1 MSDAPIRYELDERG
15 VATVTLSRPDIHN
28 AFDDTVVAALSE
40 AFASAAAD
48 SSVRALILAST
59 GKSFCAGGDLN
70 WMRRM
75 AQYGYEENLRD
86 SNLLAEMLRKLNSL
100 PKLTIARVQ
109 GAAYG
114 GGVGLVS
121 CCDIAV
127 AAPEA
132 AFCLSEVKVGM
143 IPATISPYVINAI
156 GERASRRYFTTAEL
170 ITAEKARELGLV
182 TELTSSADELDDAID
197 KILRSLLRN
206 GPRGVGEAKRLVLDY
221 ANREIDAELIADSS
235 RRIAE
240 TRGSEEGQEGLT
252 AFLDKRKPNWIGQ

>member
-1 MSDAPIRYELDERG
+1 MADAAIKYEVDARG

-40 AFASAAAD
+40 AFAAAAED
-48 SSVRALILAST
+48 ASVRALVLAST

-86 SNLLAEMLRKLNSL
+86 SNLLAEMLRRLNTL

-121 CCDIAV
+121 CCDIAI
-127 AAPEA
+127 AAPAA

-170 ITAEKARELGLV
+170 ISAEKARELGLV
-182 TELTSSADELDDAID
+182 TELVPSAEELDSAID
-197 KILRSLLRN
+197 GILRSVLRN
-206 GPRGVGEAKRLVLDY
+206 GPRGVGEAKRLILDY

-240 TRGSEEGQEGLT
+240 TRGSAEGQEGLT
-252 AFLDKRKPNWIGQ
+252 AFLEKRKPDWIG

>member
-1 MSDAPIRYELDERG
+1 MADAPIQYAVDARG
-15 VATVTLSRPDIHN
+15 VATVTLIRPEIHN

-40 AFASAAAD
+40 AFTKAAQD
-48 SSVRALILAST
+48 DSVRALILAST

-86 SNLLAEMLRKLNSL
+86 SELLAEMLRRLNTL

-109 GAAYG
+109 GAAFG

-127 AAPEA
+127 ASPAA

-170 ITAEKARELGLV
+170 IDAAKARELGLV
-182 TELTSSADELDDAID
+182 TELVESEAHLDEGIER
-197 KILRSLLRN
+197 ILKSLLRN
-206 GPRGVGEAKRLVLDY
+206 GPRGVAEAKRLIMDY
-221 ANREIDAELIADSS
+221 ANREITPELIADSS
-235 RRIAE
+235 KRIAE
-240 TRGSEEGQEGLT
+240 TRGSTEGQEGLT
-252 AFLDKRKPNWIGQ
+252 AFLEKRKPNWIV

>member
-1 MSDAPIRYELDERG
+1 MADAPIQYTVDSRG
-15 VATVTLSRPDIHN
+15 VATVTLIRPEIHN

-40 AFASAAAD
+40 AFSKAAQD
-48 SSVRALILAST
+48 DSVRALILAST

-86 SNLLAEMLRKLNSL
+86 SELLAEMLRRLNTL

-109 GAAYG
+109 GAAFG

-127 AAPEA
+127 ASPA
-132 AFCLSEVKVGM
+132 AVFCLSEVKVGM

-170 ITAEKARELGLV
+170 IDAAKARELGLV
-182 TELTSSADELDDAID
+182 TELVESEAHLDEGIER
-197 KILRSLLRN
+197 ILKSLLRN
-206 GPRGVGEAKRLVLDY
+206 GPRGVAEAKRLIIDY
-221 ANREIDAELIADSS
+221 ANREITPELIADSS
-235 RRIAE
+235 QRIAE
-240 TRGSEEGQEGLT
+240 TRGSAEGQEGLT
-252 AFLDKRKPNWIGQ
+252 AFLEKRKPNWIV

>member
-1 MSDAPIRYELDERG
+1 MVDAPIQYAVDARG
-15 VATVTLSRPDIHN
+15 VATVTLIRPEIHN

-40 AFASAAAD
+40 AFAAAAQD

-86 SNLLAEMLRKLNSL
+86 SELLAEMLRRLNTL
-100 PKLTIARVQ
+100 PKLSIARVQ
-109 GAAYG
+109 GAAFG

-127 AAPEA
+127 ASPAA

-170 ITAEKARELGLV
+170 IDAAKARELGLV
-182 TELTSSADELDDAID
+182 TELVDSEEQLDDGIEL
-197 KILRSLLRN
+197 ILKSLLRN
-206 GPRGVGEAKRLVLDY
+206 GPRGVAEAKRLIIDY
-221 ANREIDAELIADSS
+221 ANCEITPELIADSS
-235 RRIAE
+235 KRIAE
-240 TRGSEEGQEGLT
+240 TRGSAEGQEGLT
-252 AFLDKRKPNWIGQ
+252 AFLEKRKPNWIV

>member
-1 MSDAPIRYELDERG
+1 MSTPPINYSVDPRG
-15 VATVTLSRPDIHN
+15 VATLTLNRPEIHN

-40 AFASAAAD
+40 AFAQAADD

-75 AQYGYEENLRD
+75 AQYGYEDNLRD
-86 SNLLAEMLRKLNSL
+86 SNLLAEMLRRLNTL

-109 GAAYG
+109 GAAFG

-143 IPATISPYVINAI
+143 IPATISPYVLNAI
-156 GERASRRYFTTAEL
+156 GERAARRYFTTAEL
-170 ITAEKARELGLV
+170 IPADKARELGLV
-182 TELTSSADELDDAID
+182 AEVCEAEQLDETIEG
-197 KILRSLLRN
+197 ILKSLLRN
-206 GPRGVGEAKRLVLDY
+206 GPRGVAEAKRLVLDY
-221 ANREIDAELIADSS
+221 ANQEITPELIADSS
-235 RRIAE
+235 QRIAE
-240 TRGSEEGQEGLT
+240 TRGSAEGQEGLT
-252 AFLDKRKPNWIGQ
+252 AFLEKRKPNWIH

>member
-1 MSDAPIRYELDERG
+1 MADQALQYSVDSRG
-15 VATVTLSRPDIHN
+15 VATITLSRPEIHN
-28 AFDDTVVAALSE
+28 AFDDTVVAALSD
-40 AFASAAAD
+40 AFAKAAD
-48 SSVRALILAST
+48 DNGVRAVILAST

-75 AQYGYEENLRD
+75 ATYGYEENLRD
-86 SNLLAEMLRKLNSL
+86 SNLLAEMLRRLNTM

-109 GAAYG
+109 GAAFG

-121 CCDIAV
+121 CCDVAV

-156 GERASRRYFTTAEL
+156 GERASRRYFTTAEM
-170 ITAEKARELGLV
+170 ISAEKAQELGLV
-182 TELTSSADELDDAID
+182 SEIAEAEQLDETIEG
-197 KILRSLLRN
+197 ILKSVLRN

-221 ANREIDAELIADSS
+221 ANQQISADIIADSS
-235 RRIAE
+235 KRIAE
-240 TRGSEEGQEGLT
+240 TRGSDEGQEGLT
-252 AFLDKRKPNWIGQ
+252 AFLEKRKPNWIQ